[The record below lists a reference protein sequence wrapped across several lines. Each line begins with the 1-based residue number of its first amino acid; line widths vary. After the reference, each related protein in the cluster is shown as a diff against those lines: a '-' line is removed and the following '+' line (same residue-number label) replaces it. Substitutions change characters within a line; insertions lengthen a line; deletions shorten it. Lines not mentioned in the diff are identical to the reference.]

1 LVAAPTPTR
10 AQAGL
15 PERGAVL
22 CAFSGAYKIDPAVFE
37 AWMRILARVPDAVLW
52 LLGDAVVERNLRAH
66 ALACGVDGA
75 RIVFAR
81 STGLE
86 QHLAR
91 LRLADLFLDT
101 LPCNAHT
108 TALEALHCGVPV
120 LTVTGTTAAGR
131 VGASVVRAAGL
142 AELVSADLTAY
153 EARAV
158 ALAADPAALAA
169 VKARLAAKRTSC
181 PLWDAGDLARCLE
194 RAFESMWA
202 RHEAGLP
209 AAALDVP
216 AA

>member
-1 LVAAPTPTR
+1 
-10 AQAGL
+10 
-15 PERGAVL
+15 
-22 CAFSGAYKIDPAVFE
+22 
-37 AWMRILARVPDAVLW
+37 M
-52 LLGDAVVERNLRAH
+52 ERNDA
-66 ALACGVDGA
+66 A

-91 LRLADLFLDT
+91 LQLADLVLDT

-142 AELVSADLTAY
+142 GDLVCANLADY

-169 VKARLAAKRTSC
+169 VKARLAAARAWC

-194 RAFESMWA
+194 RAFETMWA
-202 RHEAGLP
+202 RHEAGGAPAALDLP
-209 AAALDVP
+209 AASRQAPLSATGAP
-216 AA
+216 